1 MKEKSRFTA
10 IQLRD
15 DDRLRCSI
23 IYGQPSRIF
32 PGMLGKI
39 ALVEDGRLMGYHI
52 VNGNRERAF
61 LFRTDLSGGAQK
73 ISGVFPAV
81 SLLVMTRSRFRSAR
95 LLAALHEFAEAG
107 VPLESVPEHCVAL
120 LNALLEGRG
129 CNENE
134 IRKFILRCQ
143 S

>member
-1 MKEKSRFTA
+1 MKDKSRFTA

-61 LFRTDLSGGAQK
+61 LVRTVLSGGAQ
-73 ISGVFPAV
+73 
-81 SLLVMTRSRFRSAR
+81 
-95 LLAALHEFAEAG
+95 
-107 VPLESVPEHCVAL
+107 
-120 LNALLEGRG
+120 
-129 CNENE
+129 
-134 IRKFILRCQ
+134 
-143 S
+143 

>member
-1 MKEKSRFTA
+1 MKETSRFTA
-10 IQLRD
+10 IQLRE

-23 IYGQPSRIF
+23 IYGQPSRII

-39 ALVEDGRLMGYHI
+39 AMVDDGRLMGYHI

-61 LFRTDLSGGAQK
+61 LFRTDLSQGAQK

-81 SLLVMTRSRFRSAR
+81 SLLVMTRSRFRVAR
-95 LLAALHEFAEAG
+95 LLVALHEFAEAG
-107 VPLESVPEHCVAL
+107 VPLESMPDHCFAL

-129 CNENE
+129 CCENE

>member
-23 IYGQPSRIF
+23 IYGQPSRII

-39 ALVEDGRLMGYHI
+39 AIVEDGRLIGYHI

-61 LFRTDLSGGAQK
+61 LFRTDQSEVAQK
-73 ISGVFPAV
+73 ISGVVPAV
-81 SLLVMTRSRFRSAR
+81 TLLVMTRSRFRTAR
-95 LLAALHEFAEAG
+95 LLSALHEFAEAG
-107 VPLESVPEHCVAL
+107 VPLESISEHCFPL
-120 LNALLEGRG
+120 LNSLLEGRG
-129 CNENE
+129 CGETE